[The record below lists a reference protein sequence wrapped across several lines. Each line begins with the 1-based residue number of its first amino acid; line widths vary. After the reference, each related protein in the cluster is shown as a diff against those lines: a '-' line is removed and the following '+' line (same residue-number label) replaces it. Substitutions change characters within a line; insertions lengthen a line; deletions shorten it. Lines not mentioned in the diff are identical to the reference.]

1 MSRHFF
7 DCEHDGRSVRVRLGY
22 DRPLDEYFLHIEFRD
37 SGADDEHTMLYASI
51 NDPSADTTK
60 LSYFAG
66 VLAKYGIRVP
76 NNLFREVAVDAFYRV
91 GNRYVQHFEDGHM
104 VEPTLN

>member
-7 DCEHDGRSVRVRLGY
+7 DCEYDGRLVRIRLGY

-37 SGADDEHTMLYASI
+37 SDADDEHTMLYAST
-51 NDPSADTTK
+51 NDANADTKK

-66 VLAKYGIRVP
+66 VLAKYGIKVP
-76 NNLFREVAVDAFYRV
+76 NNLFREVAVDAFSRV
-91 GNRYVQHFEDGHM
+91 GNRYVQHFEDGRM

>member
-37 SGADDEHTMLYASI
+37 SGVDDDHTLLYASI
-51 NDPSADTTK
+51 NDPNADTEK

-66 VLAKYGIRVP
+66 VLATYGIKVP
-76 NNLFREVAVDAFYRV
+76 TSLFREVAVDAFIHV
-91 GNRYVQHFEDGHM
+91 GNRYVEHFEDGRK

>member
-22 DRPLDEYFLHIEFRD
+22 DRPLDEFFLHIEFRD
-37 SGADDEHTMLYASI
+37 SGADDEHAMLYASI
-51 NDPSADTTK
+51 NDPHADTKK

-66 VLAKYGIRVP
+66 VLAKYGITAP
-76 NNLFREVAVDAFYRV
+76 SNLFREVAVDAFYRV
-91 GNRYVQHFEDGHM
+91 GNRFVQHFEGGHM
-104 VEPTLN
+104 IEPTLN

>member
-22 DRPLDEYFLHIEFRD
+22 DRPLDEYFLHIEFID
-37 SGADDEHTMLYASI
+37 SGADDEHTVLYASI
-51 NDPSADTTK
+51 NDPRVDTQN

-66 VLAKYGIRVP
+66 VLAKYGIQVP
-76 NNLFREVAVDAFYRV
+76 SSLFQEAAVDSFFHV
-91 GNRYVQHFEDGHM
+91 GNRYVQHFDDGRM
-104 VEPTLN
+104 VEPALN